1 MFQFTRL
8 GRAKQLGIGL
18 TVVLAATLTVAC
30 GGSTATPAS
39 TSAAGTGTGTPA
51 AAKATATPAAAAA
64 GKPAEPANKA
74 DLAKLKGD
82 IIIDGSSTVYPVT
95 AAAAEEFRKHAKDVR
110 ISVGVSGTGG
120 GFKKFCAGETA
131 IQDASRP
138 IDPAEVAACQTK
150 GIEYIELP
158 VAFDGL
164 AVVVNP
170 KNTWAA
176 CLTKAE
182 LKKMWEPAAQGK
194 ITRWNQIRPSFP
206 DQPIKL
212 YGAGT
217 DSGTFDYFTQAING
231 KEKASRGDFQAS
243 EDDNVLVQGVAGD
256 ANALGYFGLA
266 YYGENKEKLQLVKVD
281 DKGDGKCVEPTI
293 ETVKGGSY
301 QPLSRPIFIYVKK
314 TEAAKPEVKAFVEFY
329 LSKSFTPLVQTREV
343 GYIALEDKFY
353 TAIAKRFASGTV
365 GTLFPKGAEVGAT
378 LDRYN

>member
-64 GKPAEPANKA
+64 GKPVEPANKA

-95 AAAAEEFRKHAKDVR
+95 AAAAEDFRKHAKDVR

-138 IDPAEVAACQTK
+138 IDPAEVAACQAK
-150 GIEYIELP
+150 GIEYIEVP

-164 AVVVNP
+164 AVVINP

-176 CLTKAE
+176 CMTKAE
-182 LKKMWEPAAQGK
+182 LKKLWEPEAQGK

-212 YGAGT
+212 YGPGT

-243 EDDNVLVQGVAGD
+243 EDDNVLVSGVSGD

-266 YYGENKEKLQLVKVD
+266 YYNENKNKLQLAKID
-281 DKGDGKCVEPTI
+281 DKGDGKCIEPST
-293 ETVKGGSY
+293 ETVKNGSY

-314 TEAAKPEVKAFVEFY
+314 SEAAKPEVKAFVEFY
-329 LSKSFTPLVQTREV
+329 LSKSFTPLIQTREV
-343 GYIALEDKFY
+343 GYIALEDKTY
-353 TAIAKRFASGTV
+353 TAIAKRFATGTV